1 MIKIIRKIFVLVVRL
16 FVWFFVLTTAL
27 SVTLAMLSCVV
38 YPDSQNR
45 IMCTGGGDNIKSAWG
60 LTYYGWGGAVLA
72 FVQVAVVLSALWA
85 SMRWKTA
92 YRRAGH
98 IVLILWAGLWAV
110 NAFYIFGDGTFNLIY
125 VLPFFLLCTCIRAV
139 MGWRERN

>member
-1 MIKIIRKIFVLVVRL
+1 MMKMIKKIFSLLVGL

-60 LTYYGWGGAVLA
+60 LTYYGWSGAVLA
-72 FVQVAVVLSALWA
+72 FVQAVVVVSALWA
-85 SMRWKTA
+85 SRHRKMV
-92 YRRAGH
+92 YRRAGNV
-98 IVLILWAGLWAV
+98 VLILWAGLWAA
-110 NAFYIFGDGTFNLIY
+110 NAFYIFGNGKFNLIY
-125 VLPFFLLCTCIRAV
+125 VIPFFLLCTCIRAV
-139 MGWRERN
+139 MG